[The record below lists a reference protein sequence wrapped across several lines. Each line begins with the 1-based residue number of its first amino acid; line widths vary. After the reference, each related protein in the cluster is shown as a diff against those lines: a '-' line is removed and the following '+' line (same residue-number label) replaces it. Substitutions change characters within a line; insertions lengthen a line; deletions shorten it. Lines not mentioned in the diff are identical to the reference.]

1 MPPVRRPIKS
11 ARTRAKTG
19 KKFFRVKKKGKAVR
33 NFNRSVQNYQRK
45 TNNML
50 KIRTLIPKELRVGIQ
65 YKTTLVFSSMG
76 YGGSGCI
83 ANLIKINL
91 SDPIQGNTATNVG
104 TAGNIVDVVSLGGN
118 YVDPSFIR
126 TNATQLNLKDE
137 LDPYFDQYKKCIVTS
152 SNSNVRI
159 VARPNQY
166 QLSQYYTNVP
176 AQGAQ
181 PGGSA
186 QNYNWDENHP
196 QLLQTNDPTL
206 DGEMYVSS
214 IKQRNTLGLHPTT
227 NNGETP
233 TFHEL
238 QTATPGLKMR
248 RLTVKPQSSSKGIM
262 NVAKYTPKYTGIKD
276 WRDNL
281 TELGVRVSGGTKT
294 MTKPAFHYVAIHNRQ
309 PATATLKPANVVA
322 EITVNYNVRFL
333 DRANDF
339 EGGDDPIPQPVH
351 SQEL

>member
-1 MPPVRRPIKS
+1 MPSIRRPITS
-11 ARTRAKTG
+11 AKTRAKTG
-19 KKFFRVKKKGKAVR
+19 KKYFRVKKKGKAVR

-45 TNNML
+45 TSNML
-50 KIRTLIPKELRVGIQ
+50 KIKTLIPKELRVGIQ

-76 YGGSGCI
+76 YGGTGCI

-91 SDPIQGNTATNVG
+91 SDPIQGNAAENSG
-104 TAGNIVDVVSLGGN
+104 TAQPIVDVVSLGGN

-159 VARPNQY
+159 VSRPNQY
-166 QLSQYYTNVP
+166 KLSQWQSNVN

-181 PGGSA
+181 GDGYP
-186 QNYNWDENHP
+186 YDENHMP
-196 QLLQTNDPTL
+196 YLQTNEPIL

-214 IKQRNTLGLHPTT
+214 IKQRNTLGLHPLS

-233 TFHEL
+233 TFHQL

-248 RLTVKPQSSSKGIM
+248 RLTATPNRSSKGVM
-262 NVAKYTPKYTGIKD
+262 NTAKYTPRYTGIKD
-276 WRDNL
+276 WRDNI
-281 TELGVRVSGGTKT
+281 TELGVRQSNATKT
-294 MTKPAFHYVAIHNRQ
+294 MSKPAFHYVAIHNRQ
-309 PATATLKPANVVA
+309 PATATLKPAAVVA
-322 EITVNYNVRFL
+322 EIVVNYNVRFF

-351 SQEL
+351 GEEL

>member
-1 MPPVRRPIKS
+1 MPPIRRQ
-11 ARTRAKTG
+11 TRLTDK
-19 KKFFRVKKKGKAVR
+19 RYKKKGFVVRRKKKGRAVR

-45 TNNML
+45 SSNML
-50 KIRTLIPKELRVGIQ
+50 KIRTLIPRELRVGIQ

-76 YGGSGCI
+76 YGGTGCI

-91 SDPIQGNTATNVG
+91 SDPIQGNAAENTG
-104 TAGNIVDVVSLGGN
+104 TAQAIVDVVSLGGN

-159 VARPNQY
+159 VSRPNQFKL
-166 QLSQYYTNVP
+166 QQWQSNTP

-196 QLLQTNDPTL
+196 QLLTSNDPTL

-214 IKQRNTLGLHPTT
+214 IKQRNTLGLHPLS

-233 TFHEL
+233 SFHEL
-238 QTATPGLKMR
+238 QTSTPGLKMR
-248 RLTVKPQSSSKGIM
+248 RLTATPNYSSKGVM

-276 WRDNL
+276 WRDNI
-281 TELGVRVSGGTKT
+281 TELGVRQSNATKT
-294 MTKPAFHYVAIHNRQ
+294 MSKPAFHYVAIHNRQ
-309 PATATLKPANVVA
+309 PATALLKPATVVA
-322 EITVNYNVRFL
+322 EITVNYNVRFF

-339 EGGDDPIPQPVH
+339 EGGDDPIAQPVH
-351 SQEL
+351 GEEL